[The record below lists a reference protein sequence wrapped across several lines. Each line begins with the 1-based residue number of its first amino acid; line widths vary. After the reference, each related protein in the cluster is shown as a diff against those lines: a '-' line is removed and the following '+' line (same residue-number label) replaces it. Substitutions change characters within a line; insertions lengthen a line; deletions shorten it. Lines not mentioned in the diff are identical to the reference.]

1 MFLNYFK
8 WEQIEFWWQ
17 SGGNKVPELFLN
29 TILVYPT
36 SLVPFIGLNDSQVNL
51 KWFNKQKHSCENV
64 QIQGQKR
71 R

>member
-1 MFLNYFK
+1 MFFNYFK

-36 SLVPFIGLNDSQVNL
+36 SLVPFIRLNDSQVNL
-51 KWFNKQKHSCENV
+51 KWFNK
-64 QIQGQKR
+64 
-71 R
+71 